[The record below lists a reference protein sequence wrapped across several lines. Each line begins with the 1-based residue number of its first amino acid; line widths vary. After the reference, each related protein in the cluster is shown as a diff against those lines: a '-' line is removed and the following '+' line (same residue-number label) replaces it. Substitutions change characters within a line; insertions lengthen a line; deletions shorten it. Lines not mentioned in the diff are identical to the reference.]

1 MLPDVFTLLATTAI
15 KAIVGTNP
23 ARIYR
28 HGKAPQGVTAPYITW
43 FLISATPENTLSE
56 TPAVDQD
63 SVQVNLWGKNDGS
76 KASEDQLNA
85 LAVLVRDAIEEDHH
99 ITSVFNDDLD
109 STTERPR
116 ISFIYTDWKS
126 R

>member
-1 MLPDVFTLLATTAI
+1 MLPDVFTLLASPAV

-28 HGKAPQGVTAPYITW
+28 HGKAPQTVAAPYITW
-43 FLISATPENTLSE
+43 FLVSATPENTLSE

-76 KASEDQLNA
+76 KDAEDELSA
-85 LAVLVRDAIEEDHH
+85 LTVLVRDLIETDHH
-99 ITSVFNDDLD
+99 VTSVFDDDLD
-109 STTERPR
+109 ATTERPR